1 MHKIQEIKNFRTVVN
16 TFVSSI
22 KENIDIV
29 LETLV
34 KGSRRIQPEY
44 EVSIMD
50 EVDTTFMRRPK
61 SARPFRP
68 KARSELHREVD
79 QWSGV
84 EQDDNSRVLQSLSL
98 ENPRHSHRVVG
109 LPRKMA
115 RRLNKSLAS
124 ISEDRQLCTRGE
136 YGRDLDLQ
144 PVEELTT
151 DTGALLS
158 QKSFAKKHEKQGGKK
173 NKESRYQKVP
183 LADIIK
189 RNNQRTDALVKTLF
203 DSTVP
208 SARIRECSR
217 MVRKSDK
224 KTFRLMTEATEGFLD
239 SDEEDAL
246 HTEIDKIQLQAE
258 LAEGRSDEWWE
269 RQAARQF
276 NQIALNIVN
285 TEHAFM
291 LVHQIMTSG
300 FPRDLKPDSDPH
312 LATEYIARSLVV
324 LRTATR
330 RMDLDL
336 MVQDTHG
343 CIKPFRLLLSPK
355 ERRENKGECACRCA
369 EA

>member
-1 MHKIQEIKNFRTVVN
+1 MVN
-16 TFVSSI
+16 TFVSAI

-50 EVDTTFMRRPK
+50 EVDMTFMRRPK

-68 KARSELHREVD
+68 KMRSELHREVD

-84 EQDDNSRVLQSLSL
+84 EQHEHSRVLQSLSL
-98 ENPRHSHRVVG
+98 ENPRHSHRAVG

-115 RRLNKSLAS
+115 RRLNKSLSS
-124 ISEDRQLCTRGE
+124 ISEDRQLSTWDQ
-136 YGRDLDLQ
+136 YGRDSDLQ
-144 PVEELTT
+144 PELDTVEELTP
-151 DTGALLS
+151 DTGAILS
-158 QKSFAKKHEKQGGKK
+158 QKSFAKKHEKDDRKK
-173 NKESRYQKVP
+173 NKESRYQQVA
-183 LADIIK
+183 LVDIIK

-208 SARIRECSR
+208 SAKIRECSR

-246 HTEIDKIQLQAE
+246 HAEIDNIHLQAE
-258 LAEGRSDEWWE
+258 LEEGKSEEWWE

-285 TEHAFM
+285 TEHAF
-291 LVHQIMTSG
+291 LLFHEIMTSG
-300 FPRDLKPDSDPH
+300 FTPNLKPDSDPL
-312 LATEYIARSLVV
+312 LATEHIARSLVV
-324 LRTATR
+324 LRTETR
-330 RMDLDL
+330 RMNLDQI
-336 MVQDTHG
+336 VQDTHS

-355 ERRENKGECACRCA
+355 ERRENKGERACRCT